1 MFKATKR
8 GGGSVFDVTG
18 TPTNRPVTVSEDECL
33 CGLSEE
39 EMVTNGDKFSKNV
52 RNESWL
58 TLLEVNFLKILRT
71 IMFQQL
77 LTPLR
82 FFNHFKYNNV
92 YFNLNKFLYFSGM
105 KESLI

>member
-18 TPTNRPVTVSEDECL
+18 TPTNRRHGFRGRVCL
-33 CGLSEE
+33 CGLSEK
-39 EMVTNGDKFSKNV
+39 EMVTSGDKFSKNV

-58 TLLEVNFLKILRT
+58 TLLEVNFLKIFRT

-77 LTPLR
+77 LTLLR
-82 FFNHFKYNNV
+82 FFF
-92 YFNLNKFLYFSGM
+92 
-105 KESLI
+105 